1 MKNCSGPFCGVP
13 RPLSS
18 FGSCSSRADGLQA
31 YCRDCTREF
40 ERRRYRKRR
49 EMTTPVVVELEP
61 DLEYDRRE
69 ASVETEEP
77 PRKRRKAD
85 YSDALYIMEVD
96 CGNEEH
102 TATMRSICGLKI
114 GRSFDAD
121 ERARS
126 LSRSMP
132 FVLKVLAEFPGCA
145 HIEHEVHAALA
156 GFQNTSGPGREWF
169 HVDFGRAVETVGQV
183 LQRSSK
189 HAVSPRSG
197 SDASR

>member
-1 MKNCSGPFCGVP
+1 MKRCSGPLCGEL

-18 FGSCSSRADGLQA
+18 FGSSISRPGGLQN
-31 YCRDCTREF
+31 YCRECTRELQ
-40 ERRRYRKRR
+40 RRRKTR
-49 EMTTPVVVELEP
+49 MTPIVPIPELEP
-61 DLEYDRRE
+61 DLEFDRRE
-69 ASVETEEP
+69 ASAESEEP

-85 YSDALYIMEVD
+85 YSDALYLMEID
-96 CGNEEH
+96 CGHEEH
-102 TATMRSICGLKI
+102 NATMRTVFGLKI

-121 ERARS
+121 ERAKS

-145 HIEHEVHAALA
+145 SIEHEVHEALA
-156 GFQNTSGPGREWF
+156 AFQNTNGQGREWF
-169 HVDFGRAVETVGQV
+169 FVSFGRAVETIGQV

-197 SDASR
+197 SASSG